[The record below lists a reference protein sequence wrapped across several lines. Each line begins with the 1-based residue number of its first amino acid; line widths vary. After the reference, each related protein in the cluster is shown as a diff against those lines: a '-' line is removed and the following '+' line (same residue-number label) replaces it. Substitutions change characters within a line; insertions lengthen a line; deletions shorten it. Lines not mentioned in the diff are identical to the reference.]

1 MIDFDIRRFKA
12 LDSTS
17 TYLKSLAEKGEKE
30 GVVIIA
36 DSQTAGRGRRGKSF
50 FSHDNTGLYMSFLL
64 RPPLPPAEAL
74 FITTATAVAVCRAIE
89 ALYDKRAEIKWVNDI
104 LIDKK
109 KVAGILT
116 EASFSGNALLDYV
129 IVGVGVNVTT
139 STFPDEIKDIA
150 VSLGEDKKEALSDA
164 ILREFSKIYDCFP
177 EHIFFEEYKARSAV
191 IGQEIEIVGDGR
203 CGRVLGIDEECR
215 LEVLLEGRETVRL
228 SSGEVSTRIK
238 TV

>member
-1 MIDFDIRRFKA
+1 MIDFDIRRFNV
-12 LDSTS
+12 LDSTN
-17 TYLKSLAEKGEKE
+17 TYLKSLAEKGERE

-50 FSHDNTGLYMSFLL
+50 FSPDSGLYMSFLL
-64 RPPLPPAEAL
+64 RPSLPPAQSR
-74 FITTATAVAVCRAIE
+74 FITTATAVAVCRAVE
-89 ALYDKRAEIKWVNDI
+89 ALYGKRAEIKWVNDI

-116 EASFSGNALLDYV
+116 EASFSGDGRLGYV

-139 STFPDEIKDIA
+139 SAFPDEIKDIA
-150 VSLGEDKKEALSDA
+150 VSLGEDKKEALSEA
-164 ILREFSKIYDCFP
+164 ILGEFSKIYDCFP
-177 EHIFFEEYKARSAV
+177 EHTFFEEYKARSAV
-191 IGQEIEIVGDGR
+191 IGREIEIVGDGR
-203 CGRVLGIDEECR
+203 YGRVLGIDEECR
-215 LEVLLEGRETVRL
+215 LEVLLEDGETVRL